1 MSGLGWLGEKLEDY
15 LDYSNSFSLK
25 MVEKWTRFL
34 WGKGKIFLF
43 HFLLI

>member
-1 MSGLGWLGEKLEDY
+1 MSGVGWLGEKLEDY

-25 MVEKWTRFL
+25 MLGKLTRFL

-43 HFLLI
+43 PFLLI